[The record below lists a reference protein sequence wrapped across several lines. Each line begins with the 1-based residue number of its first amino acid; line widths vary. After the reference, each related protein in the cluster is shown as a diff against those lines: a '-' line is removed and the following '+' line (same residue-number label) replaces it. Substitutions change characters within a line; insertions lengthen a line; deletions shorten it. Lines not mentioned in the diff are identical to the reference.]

1 MSLRAQAERLGSS
14 LPALMAE
21 AAHLAST
28 LMLGAHGRMRA
39 GQGDEFWQYRP
50 ALPGDPAGAIDW
62 RRSAR
67 GDGHYLREREWQAA
81 QTVSLWVDQSQ
92 SMTYTGAANRASK
105 GDRARLLALALAVV
119 LLRGGERV
127 GIIGAGRPR
136 SGRAHVAALIA
147 ELTTPTAADY
157 GAAQIDSHASTGR
170 AVYLSDFLGPLD
182 DLRAAME
189 QAAGRG
195 IRGLLIQILD
205 PMEQDFPFQGRVIF
219 ESMAGSLR
227 HETLS
232 AADLRARYL
241 DRLTQRQDELAGLC
255 RRLGWRVALHHT
267 DQPALVPLH
276 WAYRA
281 LEAT

>member
-1 MSLRAQAERLGSS
+1 
-14 LPALMAE
+14 
-21 AAHLAST
+21 
-28 LMLGAHGRMRA
+28 
-39 GQGDEFWQYRP
+39 
-50 ALPGDPAGAIDW
+50 
-62 RRSAR
+62 
-67 GDGHYLREREWQAA
+67 
-81 QTVSLWVDQSQ
+81 
-92 SMTYTGAANRASK
+92 
-105 GDRARLLALALAVV
+105 
-119 LLRGGERV
+119 
-127 GIIGAGRPR
+127 
-136 SGRAHVAALIA
+136 
-147 ELTTPTAADY
+147 
-157 GAAQIDSHASTGR
+157 
-170 AVYLSDFLGPLD
+170 
-182 DLRAAME
+182 ME

-241 DRLTQRQDELAGLC
+241 DRLAQRQDELAGLC